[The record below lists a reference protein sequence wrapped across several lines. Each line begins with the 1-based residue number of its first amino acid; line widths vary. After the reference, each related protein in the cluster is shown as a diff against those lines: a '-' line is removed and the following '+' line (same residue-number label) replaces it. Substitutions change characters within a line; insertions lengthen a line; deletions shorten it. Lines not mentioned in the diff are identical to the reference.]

1 LKGAAFAFLGTVQQ
15 VGAATMEAFPADDRT
30 VVVRVD
36 EVLQAPDPFTQ
47 LAGSAVTL
55 RLADDAPPLRA
66 GETWSFFANG
76 VAFGESVALQEVGRL
91 AGDDVRALVVEDG
104 GAGELPLQSVKR
116 ALVTEQLRGHA
127 ASADAVL
134 LGRVVALRRAAGP
147 PLREHDPDWWVATL
161 EVGHVQRG
169 DVAAGDLH
177 VLFPNSI
184 DVRWQ
189 DVPKPKAGQD
199 GLWILHATEGD
210 LRALAPFRI
219 LHPEDLQ
226 EPQLLEELR

>member
-1 LKGAAFAFLGTVQQ
+1 
-15 VGAATMEAFPADDRT
+15 MEAFPTDDRT

-36 EVLQAPDPFTQ
+36 EVLQAPDPFAR

-55 RLADDAPPLRA
+55 RLAEDAPPLGA
-66 GETWSFFANG
+66 GESWSFFANG

-91 AGDDVRALVVEDG
+91 ASDDVRAHLVQADG
-104 GAGELPLQSVKR
+104 SDELPLQSVQR
-116 ALVTEQLRGHA
+116 ALVTEQLRAHA
-127 ASADAVL
+127 ASADAVVL
-134 LGRVVALRRAAGP
+134 ARVVALRRAAGP

-161 EVGHVQRG
+161 EVGHAERG
-169 DVAAGDLH
+169 DVADGSLD
-177 VLFPNSI
+177 VLYPNSI

-199 GLWILHATEGD
+199 GLWILHATDAD

-226 EPQLLEELR
+226 EPQLLEALRQAR